1 MTERL
6 LQFIWQFQYFN
17 KTGLTTSSGE
27 DLLIIFPGQWNTN
40 QGPDFINARISIGN
54 TVWAGSI
61 ELHVRTSDWN
71 RHKHTGDENYKNVI
85 LHVVWEN
92 DMDEAGDM
100 PLLEIKTLVAKLL
113 LKRYEALMGSSAFV
127 PCAESIHNVKEITWK
142 GWKERL
148 LAERLIRKAK
158 LIETYLRENNY
169 HWEETFWWLLARN
182 FGMKVNAD
190 AFEAIARSVP
200 INLLAKNK
208 NQIHHLE
215 ALLLGQAGLLENDF
229 EEEYP
234 KLLKREYKFLV
245 QKYHLR
251 PINIPLFFL
260 RMRPGNFPSIRL
272 AQLAMLAH
280 TSAHLFSRIK
290 EASSAKEVRE
300 WFDVAANDY
309 WHYHYRLGEV
319 SSYKKKNLGDPMI
332 ASIIINTVV
341 PVLFA
346 YGNYKNEKQYK
357 EKALEWLEY
366 IQAEKNAITSGFSTL
381 KISNKNAWDSQALIE
396 LKNEYC
402 NKKKC
407 LDCAVGNAILKN

>member
-1 MTERL
+1 
-6 LQFIWQFQYFN
+6 
-17 KTGLTTSSGE
+17 
-27 DLLIIFPGQWNTN
+27 
-40 QGPDFINARISIGN
+40 
-54 TVWAGSI
+54 
-61 ELHVRTSDWN
+61 
-71 RHKHTGDENYKNVI
+71 
-85 LHVVWEN
+85 
-92 DMDEAGDM
+92 
-100 PLLEIKTLVAKLL
+100 
-113 LKRYEALMGSSAFV
+113 
-127 PCAESIHNVKEITWK
+127 
-142 GWKERL
+142 
-148 LAERLIRKAK
+148 
-158 LIETYLRENNY
+158 
-169 HWEETFWWLLARN
+169 
-182 FGMKVNAD
+182 MKVNAD

-200 INLLAKNK
+200 VNLLAKNK

-272 AQLAMLAH
+272 AQLAMLVH